1 MTTLK
6 KESSPKTLTMW
17 ALKSDEE
24 DKEDEGDKEEKKD
37 KGDKGKFLH
46 LPQYS
51 PSSQSVP

>member
-1 MTTLK
+1 
-6 KESSPKTLTMW
+6 MW

>member
-1 MTTLK
+1 
-6 KESSPKTLTMW
+6 MW

-51 PSSQSVP
+51 LRSLPSTPRFHIIMCGYP